1 MSCPSFAARSSAAL
15 RAVSL
20 TLVLAAVACDD
31 AATPVSPAA
40 SPDRALAGKGV
51 VRSEGFIAFMSNRD
65 GASSI
70 HVMKPEGSEVTKLT
84 ADASDQAP
92 SGTGRSRSRA
102 ASTAGASDALGG

>member
-51 VRSEGFIAFMSNRD
+51 VRSEWFHRLHEQPRRGQLDPCDEARGERGHEAHRRRVGPGAERNRKIAFARGVD
-65 GASSI
+65 GWS
-70 HVMKPEGSEVTKLT
+70 
-84 ADASDQAP
+84 Q
-92 SGTGRSRSRA
+92 
-102 ASTAGASDALGG
+102 